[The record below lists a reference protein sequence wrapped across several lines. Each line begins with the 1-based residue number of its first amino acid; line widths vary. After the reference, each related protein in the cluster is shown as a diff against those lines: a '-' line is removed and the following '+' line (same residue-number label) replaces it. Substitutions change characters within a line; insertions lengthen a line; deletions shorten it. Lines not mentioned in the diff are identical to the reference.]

1 MTELIICS
9 HMQVKRTISAGG
21 KMYWQGATPC
31 HISELMGTKATPSLT
46 LLLKTKVLNSVES
59 PL

>member
-1 MTELIICS
+1 MCS

-21 KMYWQGATPC
+21 KMYWQGAMPC